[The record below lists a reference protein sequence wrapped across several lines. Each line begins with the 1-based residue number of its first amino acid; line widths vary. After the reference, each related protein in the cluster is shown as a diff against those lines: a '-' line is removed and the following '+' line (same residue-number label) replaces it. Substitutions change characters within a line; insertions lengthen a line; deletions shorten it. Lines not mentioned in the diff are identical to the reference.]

1 MTAGAGWV
9 EAFLEAMAAE
19 RGAAANTLAAY
30 RRDLQGFADWLAA
43 RGAALASADR
53 AAIEG
58 YLHALESEGRA
69 PATRARRL
77 SAIRRFYRFALS
89 EGWRGDDPAA
99 RIEGPRAGRKL
110 PGTLET
116 GEVERLLAEAARQAA
131 AGPAG
136 QRMLCLVEVLYAT
149 GLRVSELVAL
159 PLAAARG
166 DPRMLHVR
174 GKGGRERLVPLA
186 DPARRALKAWLGL
199 RDREEEAA
207 RKAGLAPSRHLFPA
221 RGRKGHM
228 TRVGFYQA
236 LKGLAARAGVDPS
249 RVTPHRL
256 RHAFATHLLAN
267 GADLRAIQ
275 QLLGHA
281 DVSTTEIYTHVL
293 DERLRRLVL
302 EKHPL
307 AG

>member
-1 MTAGAGWV
+1 MTGTGWV
-9 EAFLEAMAAE
+9 GAFLEAMAAE

-30 RRDLQGFADWLAA
+30 RRDLADFDGYLAA
-43 RGAALASADR
+43 RGTTLAAADR

-58 YLHALESEGRA
+58 YLEALEADGRA

-89 EGWRGDDPAA
+89 EGWRGDDPAG
-99 RIEGPRAGRKL
+99 RIRGPRAGRRL

-116 GEVERLLAEAARQAA
+116 AEVDRLLSEAAGQAEE
-131 AGPAG
+131 GLPG

-159 PLAAARG
+159 PLSAARG

-186 DPARRALKAWLGL
+186 DPARKALRAWLAVREG
-199 RDREEEAA
+199 EEEAA
-207 RKAGLAPSRHLFPA
+207 RKAGERPSRHLFPA
-221 RGRKGHM
+221 RGRRGHM

-236 LKGLAARAGVDPS
+236 LKTLAVHAGVDPS